1 MSAGFDVI
9 IPFSARSARH
19 HPAAAVVVTL
29 HEVGGVM
36 MCVVVAVLCNVVAC
50 VWVAAKRVNKK

>member
-1 MSAGFDVI
+1 MSASLDVVV
-9 IPFSARSARH
+9 PLGARSTRLDET
-19 HPAAAVVVTL
+19 AAVVVTL

-36 MCVVVAVLCNVVAC
+36 MCVVVAVLSNAVAC